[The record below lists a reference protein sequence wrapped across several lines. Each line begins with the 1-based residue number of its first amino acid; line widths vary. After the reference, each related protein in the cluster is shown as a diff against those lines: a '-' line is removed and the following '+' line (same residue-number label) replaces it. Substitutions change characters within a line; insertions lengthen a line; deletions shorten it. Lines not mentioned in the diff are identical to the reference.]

1 MRKVYSDILAQIKQ
15 GQPSAILTSIP
26 KDGGKAEKSMFTN
39 KDEVPE
45 RYKEVLKEGKPTVIQ
60 EDNKTVFIE
69 PVQPKDRLIVLGGG
83 HIAMP
88 LVKFA
93 AEIGFSVTICD
104 DRPSFANEARFPQ
117 ADRVICETF
126 EDCFD
131 LLGITEYDYVVIIT
145 RGHRHD
151 TLCLR
156 KLLALPEPF
165 YLGMI
170 GSKRRV
176 QGVKEMLIEEGFD
189 ADRINRIFTPI
200 GLNIGAVTP
209 EEISI
214 SILAEIIKEKRLGRP
229 DRRPVQ
235 CSDLDPEVIRALA
248 GQASA
253 SCSVVTVMSSK
264 GSVPRGPGAKM
275 IVFPDRSIVGSI
287 GGGCSE
293 SDVIWD
299 AMTIIG
305 TGRHL
310 VKQIDLTGDIAES
323 EGMVCGG
330 IMDVLVEDF
339 TTDRKEEVNGN

>member
-1 MRKVYSDILAQIKQ
+1 MQSMRKAYTEILAQIKK
-15 GQPSAILTSIP
+15 GQPSAMLTIIP
-26 KDGGKAEKSMFTN
+26 KDGGTAEKKVFT
-39 KDEVPE
+39 KQDEVPTL
-45 RYKEVLKEGKPTVIQ
+45 YKEILKEGKPTVIR
-60 EDNKTVFIE
+60 EADRDFFIE
-69 PVQPKDRLIVLGGG
+69 PVQPKDRLIILGGG

-93 AEIGFSVTICD
+93 SEVGFSVTICD
-104 DRPSFANEARFPQ
+104 DRPAFANEARFPH
-117 ADRVICETF
+117 AERVICETF
-126 EDCFD
+126 DDCFD
-131 LLGITEYDYVVIIT
+131 KLEVTEFDYVVIIT

-156 KLLALPEPF
+156 KLLDLPETF

-176 QGVKEMLIEEGFD
+176 EGVKEMLTEEGYD
-189 ADRINRIFTPI
+189 KDRIQRIFTPI
-200 GLNIGAVTP
+200 GLGIGAVTP

-229 DRRPVQ
+229 EHRPIQ
-235 CSDLDPEVIRALA
+235 CSDLDPEVIQALA
-248 GQASA
+248 GQTSA

-275 IVFPDRSIVGSI
+275 IVFPDRTIVGSI

-293 SDVIWD
+293 SEVIWD

-305 TGRHL
+305 TGNHL
-310 VKQIDLTGDIAES
+310 IKHIDLTGDVAES

-330 IMDVLVEDF
+330 IMEVLVEDF
-339 TTDRKEEVNGN
+339 TID

>member
-1 MRKVYSDILAQIKQ
+1 MHPMRKVYSDILTKIKQ
-15 GQPSAILTSIP
+15 GQPAAIMTTLP
-26 KDGGKAEKSMFTN
+26 KDGGKAEKKIFTN
-39 KDEVPE
+39 QEDVPASYKDI
-45 RYKEVLKEGKPTVIQ
+45 LASGKPTVIR
-60 EDNKTVFIE
+60 EAGSDIFIE
-69 PVQPKDRLIVLGGG
+69 PVQPKDRLIILGGG

-93 AEIGFSVTICD
+93 SEIGFSVTICD
-104 DRPSFANEARFPQ
+104 DRPAFANEGRFPQ
-117 ADRVICETF
+117 AERVICETF
-126 EDCFD
+126 DDCFD
-131 LLGITEYDYVVIIT
+131 KLEVSEFDYVVIIT

-156 KLLALPEPF
+156 KLLSLPETF

-176 QGVKEMLIEEGFD
+176 EGVKEMLIEEGFD
-189 ADRINRIFTPI
+189 QDRIQRIFTPI
-200 GLNIGAVTP
+200 GLSIGAVTP

-214 SILAEIIKEKRLGRP
+214 SILAQIIKEKRLGRP
-229 DRRPVQ
+229 DHRPVQ
-235 CSDLDPEVIRALA
+235 CSDLDPEVIKALA
-248 GQASA
+248 GQTSA

-275 IVFPDRSIVGSI
+275 IVFPDRTIIGSI

-299 AMTIIG
+299 AMNIIG

-310 VKQIDLTGDIAES
+310 IKNIDLTGDVAES

-330 IMDVLVEDF
+330 IMEVLVEDY
-339 TTDRKEEVNGN
+339 TQL